1 MASLQELMEL
11 GGFGETE
18 KVANDQSTEELDA
31 LAAKLGLF
39 DKTAEDDE
47 GSKHEKEESEEEEA
61 KEEEKKGSVSL
72 SGLYDTLFPED
83 GVLNK
88 TAAEQ
93 QQMVYEES
101 LGSRAY
107 DFLSDRWDKR
117 IEKLAAEV
125 LTGGATLSAPTA
137 AEHDGNPHTDVV
149 IPQAQ
154 KTNKPSNA
162 KDKIDTTPTVTDEVH
177 KGDNARVSGTY
188 QQKHAAIQQAA
199 LRKAFILSQLE
210 D

>member
-83 GVLNK
+83 GVLN
-88 TAAEQ
+88 
-93 QQMVYEES
+93 S
-101 LGSRAY
+101 C
-107 DFLSDRWDKR
+107 
-117 IEKLAAEV
+117 
-125 LTGGATLSAPTA
+125 
-137 AEHDGNPHTDVV
+137 
-149 IPQAQ
+149 
-154 KTNKPSNA
+154 
-162 KDKIDTTPTVTDEVH
+162 
-177 KGDNARVSGTY
+177 
-188 QQKHAAIQQAA
+188 
-199 LRKAFILSQLE
+199 
-210 D
+210 